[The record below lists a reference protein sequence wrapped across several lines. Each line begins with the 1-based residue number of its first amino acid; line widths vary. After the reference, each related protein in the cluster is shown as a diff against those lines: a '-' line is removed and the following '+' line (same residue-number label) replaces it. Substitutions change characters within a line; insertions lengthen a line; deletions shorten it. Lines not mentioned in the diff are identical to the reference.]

1 MKFKKPIEVQAG
13 ISDGDPDN
21 PLGQAGYLLSSD
33 GSNVNW
39 VSPGGLSAETAEAIV
54 QPIKANEALAKG
66 DPVYIVGYNNGQDV
80 NIVAKA
86 DSSDVAKMPVVG
98 LADDDYASQAFGT
111 ITAFGSFNG
120 AFDTTGGTENWA
132 IGDIIFVKPGGGLTN
147 IKPGGTDLIQNI
159 AIVSRVQQNTGELE
173 VIALGRTNDV
183 PNLPEGRLFVGTS
196 NNTSLA
202 SDVIYVD
209 DTSDRVG
216 IGTDDPEAKLEVVGE
231 SGVIIDSGSS
241 SAAKLTLIGDDND
254 YGGGGIIDI
263 IGGSSDFM
271 SYNLNLKRSPSTLE
285 AYNQYFMGSSRW
297 TWDGNIGVTR
307 AQPYT
312 SYDFKTQGSS
322 QMVIYNNNVGIGVTA
337 PSQKL
342 HVNGNARVTGAYY
355 DSGNSPGAA
364 NTVLVST
371 ISGTVWGVRGPL
383 GGGTA
388 DYLVRWTPDGNT
400 LGIGVTYD
408 NGTSVGIGTT
418 SPGTYKLA
426 VAGSTAIGEDLE
438 VSDGLGGDKTLVI
451 DATGGAFQIG
461 DIDGIADEAHIE
473 GDGENIKIFNGG
485 SLTLITDS
493 GQNVG
498 IGTDNPPSKLSV
510 SGGTLSVSGSGAGF
524 GVVKLGDPTDSNPY
538 VGIYRSAAAAIA
550 TSGNF
555 LNLGGYGG
563 IAFTTGAAQL
573 SGQSERMRILSNG
586 NVGIGTSSPS
596 DKLTVRNGTS
606 NTDVKILAYNSAAG
620 TEATLKF
627 STIASE
633 ANYEKAAIIARNAAG
648 SFGRSDMHFALD
660 STADSGNVQFSDTK
674 MTILNGGNVGIGTT
688 TPDVKLEVEST
699 TSASGIRIKN
709 TNSGFAS
716 LDIESNR
723 GTGSNL
729 GGLRYRKTGQAN
741 SQAEINYVAGT
752 RLDFLL
758 GNGTAALT
766 NKLSILENGNVGI
779 NDNTPSYK
787 LDVAGTGRFTDI
799 LTSNKLL
806 QIPVAGT
813 TVNEGKGVGLT
824 LTDDFPYVGN
834 DSTTRYLNH
843 YGMGIHKPLQATI
856 SGGNGAYLS
865 GYFGVD
871 IFTAGNS
878 RIHVNQNGYVG
889 IGTTDPNHELV
900 VEGASSPNIE
910 LKNTS
915 YSNGGFVLNRA
926 NYTQQ
931 WKWWAE
937 SSQMYFGFST
947 DESTYS
953 NKLLIKSNGNVGI
966 GATNPSEK
974 LDVVGNIKVSG
985 DQYFN
990 GAAIYG
996 DNKEIIRYSD
1006 TWLRINPANNF
1017 TNGIYCGSGILR
1029 TDGIFQVG
1037 PSGSK
1042 FVVNSIGNV
1051 GINGTPS
1058 TTTST
1063 KLKVYGTI
1071 TSTGGSGFQIENGYG
1086 NPRLG
1091 DFYGSFTTTHPLY
1104 VGSPYSGLACHASAF
1119 NITSDYRL
1127 KENEALL
1134 TEASSRIK
1142 KLKPIRFNY
1151 INSENTVDGFLA
1163 HEVAEVIP
1171 EAVTGEKD
1179 AIREDGSDELQGLDL
1194 SKIVPLLT
1202 AALQESIT
1210 KIEKL
1215 EQRIQTLENK

>member
-1 MKFKKPIEVQAG
+1 MKFKNYIETESGIKDTSTSPGTAG
-13 ISDGDPDN
+13 
-21 PLGQAGYLLSSD
+21 QVLSSTVTGTSWID
-33 GSNVNW
+33 QNTISSGTSEVVDIQVKNIS
-39 VSPGGLSAETAEAIV
+39 SPNGGINLS
-54 QPIKANEALAKG
+54 KG
-66 DPVYIVGYNNGQDV
+66 DPVYIYGSVGASARLYVDL
-80 NIVAKA
+80 ADA
-86 DSSDVAKMPVVG
+86 DSTATNNLGDSKMPCVALLDQDLAPNIEGTATVVG
-98 LADDDYASQAFGT
+98 KLRNL
-111 ITAFGSFNG
+111 ITNPIDGDVPNEN
-120 AFDTTGGTENWA
+120 DTVY
-132 IGDIIFVKPGGGLTN
+132 VKSGGGLTLT
-147 IKPGGTDLIQNI
+147 KPTGSTNLIQNVGQVGRVSTSSDGN
-159 AIVSRVQQNTGELE
+159 IVVA
-173 VIALGRTNDV
+173 ALLRSNDV
-183 PNLPEGRLFVGTS
+183 PNLPEGRLFVGTAA
-196 NNTSLA
+196 NTSLT

-209 DTSDRVG
+209 DTS
-216 IGTDDPEAKLEVVGE
+216 EW
-231 SGVIIDSGSS
+231 
-241 SAAKLTLIGDDND
+241 
-254 YGGGGIIDI
+254 
-263 IGGSSDFM
+263 M
-271 SYNLNLKRSPSTLE
+271 
-285 AYNQYFMGSSRW
+285 
-297 TWDGNIGVTR
+297 
-307 AQPYT
+307 
-312 SYDFKTQGSS
+312 
-322 QMVIYNNNVGIGVTA
+322 
-337 PSQKL
+337 
-342 HVNGNARVTGAYY
+342 
-355 DSGNSPGAA
+355 
-364 NTVLVST
+364 
-371 ISGTVWGVRGPL
+371 
-383 GGGTA
+383 
-388 DYLVRWTPDGNT
+388 
-400 LGIGVTYD
+400 
-408 NGTSVGIGTT
+408 GIGTT
-418 SPGTYKLA
+418 TNPSGSKLTIQGGGFNMFADGGTGADVFKVVTHEYKL
-426 VAGSTAIGEDLE
+426 SDENEDL
-438 VSDGLGGDKTLVI
+438 VYLYDN
-451 DATGGAFQIG
+451 ATGHQFSTQG
-461 DIDGIADEAHIE
+461 
-473 GDGENIKIFNGG
+473 
-485 SLTLITDS
+485 
-493 GQNVG
+493 
-498 IGTDNPPSKLSV
+498 NPRV
-510 SGGTLSVSGSGAGF
+510 T
-524 GVVKLGDPTDSNPY
+524 
-538 VGIYRSAAAAIA
+538 I
-550 TSGNF
+550 
-555 LNLGGYGG
+555 
-563 IAFTTGAAQL
+563 
-573 SGQSERMRILSNG
+573 
-586 NVGIGTSSPS
+586 
-596 DKLTVRNGTS
+596 
-606 NTDVKILAYNSAAG
+606 NSA
-620 TEATLKF
+620 
-627 STIASE
+627 
-633 ANYEKAAIIARNAAG
+633 
-648 SFGRSDMHFALD
+648 
-660 STADSGNVQFSDTK
+660 
-674 MTILNGGNVGIGTT
+674 GNVGIGTT
-688 TPDVKLEVEST
+688 DPQVKLHVANGTLRTWTPTSGTSAIFEST
-699 TSASGIRIKN
+699 VSNRNFLTLTATNEAELWFGDATTQAKGRIRYEIRN
-709 TNSGFAS
+709 SLVNLERMEFWTNSTQKMVI
-716 LDIESNR
+716 D
-723 GTGSNL
+723 GS
-729 GGLRYRKTGQAN
+729 
-741 SQAEINYVAGT
+741 
-752 RLDFLL
+752 
-758 GNGTAALT
+758 
-766 NKLSILENGNVGI
+766 GNVGI
-779 NDNTPSYK
+779 GAENPGEKLHVSGSGGVRLQVESTDSYDAALKLTNTAGSYGSFVNSSGSLNVYDYNASDTRTTLLANGNFGIGTTNPGSKLEVDGEIDASGSDGYRINGKPWAEESSNNLRLGDWDGEGFSTSICDDNSAVVVTVKDYGAMINCSSLTSSYGADAS
-787 LDVAGTGRFTDI
+787 LAVGLGTGGAAVLTLSNTDANPSNAGDSTGI
-799 LTSNKLL
+799 IQFAIKDDNSNLGYTSASIQGSISQAAGSGNGGGGVLDFLTAPAISGSSPQTRMRIKDSGNVG
-806 QIPVAGT
+806 IGT
-813 TVNEGKGVGLT
+813 TNPSSILHLEDTTPTLKILSNQYYNNSAISMGNGQSEAAFITCSNNPGISNLELRYDNGSTGDGRIRVGQRNLDFMIDAVSAMYINSSKNVGIGTTFPSEKLT
-824 LTDDFPYVGN
+824 V
-834 DSTTRYLNH
+834 
-843 YGMGIHKPLQATI
+843 
-856 SGGNGAYLS
+856 GGNISIASPNSFLVKNGDSNHGLKYGYNTFASNPTDGPILYGYDAGGLGTKRSSENIALYWNYL
-865 GYFGVD
+865 
-871 IFTAGNS
+871 GN
-878 RIHVNQNGYVG
+878 VG

>member
-1 MKFKKPIEVQAG
+1 MKFKNYIETESGIKDTSTSPGTAG
-13 ISDGDPDN
+13 
-21 PLGQAGYLLSSD
+21 QLLSSTVAGTSWIDQNTISSGSSEVVDIQVKNIASAD
-33 GSNVNW
+33 GGVN
-39 VSPGGLSAETAEAIV
+39 LS
-54 QPIKANEALAKG
+54 KG
-66 DPVYIVGYNNGQDV
+66 DPVYIYGSVGASARLYVDL
-80 NIVAKA
+80 ADA
-86 DSSDVAKMPVVG
+86 DSTATNNLGDSKMPCVALLDQDLAPNIEGTATVVG
-98 LADDDYASQAFGT
+98 KLRNL
-111 ITAFGSFNG
+111 ITSPIDGSVPSEN
-120 AFDTTGGTENWA
+120 DTVY
-132 IGDIIFVKPGGGLTN
+132 VKSGGGLTLT
-147 IKPGGTDLIQNI
+147 KPTGSTNLIQNVGQVGRVSTSSSGN
-159 AIVSRVQQNTGELE
+159 IVVA
-173 VIALGRTNDV
+173 ALLRTNDV
-183 PNLPEGRLFVGTS
+183 PNLPEGRIWIGDG
-196 NNTSLA
+196 NTIV
-202 SDVIYVD
+202 SDTVYVD
-209 DTSDRVG
+209 EPNNRVG
-216 IGTDDPEAKLEVVGE
+216 IGTTDPQAKLHVANGTLRTWTPTSGTSAIFESTVSNRNFLTLTATNEAELWFGDATTQAKGRIRYEISDGLLNLERMEFWTDAAQRMVIDGSGDVGIGAENPGEKLHVSGSGGVRLQVESTDSYDAALKLTNTAGSYGSLVNSSGSLNTFDYVASSIRTTLLANGNFGINATSPGAKLEVVGTT
-231 SGVIIDSGSS
+231 GVIIDSGSS
-241 SAAKLTLIGDDND
+241 SAAKLTLIGDGSPF
-254 YGGGGIIDI
+254 GGGASIDV
-263 IGGSSDFM
+263 IGGSNDYL
-271 SYNLNLKRSPSTLE
+271 SYILNIKRSPSTLE
-285 AYNQYFMGSSRW
+285 ASNSYFQYNAGW
-297 TWDGNIGVTR
+297 EWNGNQSNSR

-312 SYDFKTQGSS
+312 SYSFRSQGSS
-322 QMVIYNNNVGIGVTA
+322 QMVIYNNNLGIGVTT

-342 HVNGNARVTGAYY
+342 HVNGNARVTGSYY
-355 DSGNSPGAA
+355 DSSNSPGAA
-364 NTVLVST
+364 NSVLIST
-371 ISGTVWGVRGPL
+371 ISGTVWGARGPL
-383 GGGTA
+383 GGGTTN
-388 DYLVRWTPDGNT
+388 YLARWTPDGNT

-426 VAGSTAIGEDLE
+426 VAGSTAIGENLE
-438 VSDGLGGDKTLVI
+438 VSDGLGGDKTLSI
-451 DATGGAFQIG
+451 DATVGTFQIG
-461 DIDGIADEAHIE
+461 DIDGIGDEAYVE
-473 GDGENIKIFNGG
+473 GDSSSIKVFTGGGE
-485 SLTLITDS
+485 TLVCDIN
-493 GQNVG
+493 QRVG
-498 IGTDNPPSKLSV
+498 IGVPNPSQKLEV
-510 SGGTLSVSGSGAGF
+510 AGN
-524 GVVKLGDPTDSNPY
+524 VLLK
-538 VGIYRSAAAAIA
+538 
-550 TSGNF
+550 
-555 LNLGGYGG
+555 
-563 IAFTTGAAQL
+563 
-573 SGQSERMRILSNG
+573 NG
-586 NVGIGTSSPS
+586 NSSYLYLNNTGMFLYGDAYGNTIIRS
-596 DKLTVRNGTS
+596 SNNFRIQTKTGGGESVR
-606 NTDVKILAYNSAAG
+606 VNS
-620 TEATLKF
+620 
-627 STIASE
+627 
-633 ANYEKAAIIARNAAG
+633 
-648 SFGRSDMHFALD
+648 
-660 STADSGNVQFSDTK
+660 SGD
-674 MTILNGGNVGIGTT
+674 VGIGTT
-688 TPDVKLEVEST
+688 IPSEKLTVGGNISIASPNSFLVKNGDSNHGLKY
-699 TSASGIRIKN
+699 GYN
-709 TNSGFAS
+709 TFAS
-716 LDIESNR
+716 NPTDGPILYGYDA
-723 GTGSNL
+723 
-729 GGLRYRKTGQAN
+729 GGLGTKRSSENIALYW
-741 SQAEINYVAGT
+741 NY
-752 RLDFLL
+752 L
-758 GNGTAALT
+758 GN
-766 NKLSILENGNVGI
+766 
-779 NDNTPSYK
+779 
-787 LDVAGTGRFTDI
+787 
-799 LTSNKLL
+799 
-806 QIPVAGT
+806 
-813 TVNEGKGVGLT
+813 
-824 LTDDFPYVGN
+824 
-834 DSTTRYLNH
+834 
-843 YGMGIHKPLQATI
+843 
-856 SGGNGAYLS
+856 
-865 GYFGVD
+865 
-871 IFTAGNS
+871 
-878 RIHVNQNGYVG
+878 VG

>member
-1 MKFKKPIEVQAG
+1 MKFKNYIETESGIKDTSTSPGTAG
-13 ISDGDPDN
+13 
-21 PLGQAGYLLSSD
+21 QLLSSTVAGTSWID
-33 GSNVNW
+33 QNTISSGTSEVVDIQVKNIS
-39 VSPGGLSAETAEAIV
+39 SPNGGINLS
-54 QPIKANEALAKG
+54 KG
-66 DPVYIVGYNNGQDV
+66 DPVYIYGSVGASARLYVDL
-80 NIVAKA
+80 ADA
-86 DSSDVAKMPVVG
+86 DSTATNNLGDSKMPCVALLDQDLAPNIEGTATVVG
-98 LADDDYASQAFGT
+98 KLRNL
-111 ITAFGSFNG
+111 ITSPIDGSVPSEN
-120 AFDTTGGTENWA
+120 DTVY
-132 IGDIIFVKPGGGLTN
+132 VKSGGGLTLT
-147 IKPGGTDLIQNI
+147 KPTGSTNLIQNVGQVGRVSTSSDGN
-159 AIVSRVQQNTGELE
+159 IVVA
-173 VIALGRTNDV
+173 ALLRSNDV
-183 PNLPEGRLFVGTS
+183 PNLPEGRIWIGDG
-196 NNTSLA
+196 NTIV
-202 SDVIYVD
+202 SDTVYVD
-209 DTSDRVG
+209 EPNNRVG
-216 IGTDDPEAKLEVVGE
+216 IGTTDPQA
-231 SGVIIDSGSS
+231 
-241 SAAKLTLIGDDND
+241 
-254 YGGGGIIDI
+254 
-263 IGGSSDFM
+263 
-271 SYNLNLKRSPSTLE
+271 
-285 AYNQYFMGSSRW
+285 
-297 TWDGNIGVTR
+297 
-307 AQPYT
+307 
-312 SYDFKTQGSS
+312 
-322 QMVIYNNNVGIGVTA
+322 
-337 PSQKL
+337 KL
-342 HVNGNARVTGAYY
+342 HVANGTLRTWT
-355 DSGNSPGAA
+355 P
-364 NTVLVST
+364 T
-371 ISGTVWGVRGPL
+371 SGTSAIFESTVSNRNFL
-383 GGGTA
+383 TLTA
-388 DYLVRWTPDGNT
+388 TNEAELWFGDATTQAKGRIRYEIRNSLVNLERMEFWTN
-400 LGIGVTYD
+400 
-408 NGTSVGIGTT
+408 
-418 SPGTYKLA
+418 
-426 VAGSTAIGEDLE
+426 STQ
-438 VSDGLGGDKTLVI
+438 KMVI
-451 DATGGAFQIG
+451 D
-461 DIDGIADEAHIE
+461 
-473 GDGENIKIFNGG
+473 G
-485 SLTLITDS
+485 S
-493 GQNVG
+493 
-498 IGTDNPPSKLSV
+498 
-510 SGGTLSVSGSGAGF
+510 
-524 GVVKLGDPTDSNPY
+524 
-538 VGIYRSAAAAIA
+538 
-550 TSGNF
+550 
-555 LNLGGYGG
+555 
-563 IAFTTGAAQL
+563 
-573 SGQSERMRILSNG
+573 G
-586 NVGIGTSSPS
+586 NVGIGAENPGEKLHVSGSGGVRLQVESTDSYDAALKLTNTAGSYGSFVNSSGSLNVYDYNASDTRTTLLANGNFGIGTTNPGSKLEVDGEIDASGSDGYRINGKPWAEESSNNLRLGDWDGEGFSTSICDDNSAVVVTVKDYGAMINCSSLTSSYGADAS
-596 DKLTVRNGTS
+596 LAVGLGTGGAAVLTLS
-606 NTDVKILAYNSAAG
+606 NTDANPSNAGDSTGIIQFAIKDDNSNLG
-620 TEATLKF
+620 YT
-627 STIASE
+627 SAS
-633 ANYEKAAIIARNAAG
+633 IQGSISQAAG
-648 SFGRSDMHFALD
+648 SGNGGGGVLD
-660 STADSGNVQFSDTK
+660 FLTAPAISGSSPQTRMRIKDS
-674 MTILNGGNVGIGTT
+674 GNVGIGTT
-688 TPDVKLEVEST
+688 NPSSILHLEDTTPTLKILSNQYYNN
-699 TSASGIRIKN
+699 SAISMGNGQSEAAFITCSNNPGI
-709 TNSGFAS
+709 
-716 LDIESNR
+716 
-723 GTGSNL
+723 SNL
-729 GGLRYRKTGQAN
+729 ELRYDNGSTGDGRIRVGQRN
-741 SQAEINYVAGT
+741 
-752 RLDFLL
+752 LDFMIDAVSAMYI
-758 GNGTAALT
+758 NSS
-766 NKLSILENGNVGI
+766 KNVGI
-779 NDNTPSYK
+779 
-787 LDVAGTGRFTDI
+787 
-799 LTSNKLL
+799 
-806 QIPVAGT
+806 GT
-813 TVNEGKGVGLT
+813 TFPSEKLT
-824 LTDDFPYVGN
+824 V
-834 DSTTRYLNH
+834 
-843 YGMGIHKPLQATI
+843 
-856 SGGNGAYLS
+856 GGNISIASPNSFLVKNGDSNHGLKYGYNTFASNPTDGPILYGYDAGGLGTKRSSENIALYWNYL
-865 GYFGVD
+865 
-871 IFTAGNS
+871 GN
-878 RIHVNQNGYVG
+878 VG

>member
-231 SGVIIDSGSS
+231 SGVIIDSGTYNQ
-241 SAAKLTLIGDDND
+241 AKLTLIGSAGS
-254 YGGGGIIDI
+254 YGGGGIIDV
-263 IGGSSDFM
+263 IGGASDYM
-271 SYNLNLKRSPSTLE
+271 SYQLNLKRNPNTLE
-285 AYNQYFMGSSRW
+285 AFNRYWQGDHKW
-297 TWDGNIGVTR
+297 EWDGNTGGTA

-322 QMVIYNNNVGIGVTA
+322 QMVIYNNNVGIGTTNPGSKLEVDGEIDASGSDGYRINGKPWAEESSNNLRLGDWDGEGFSTSICDDNSAVVVTV
-337 PSQKL
+337 KDY
-342 HVNGNARVTGAYY
+342 GAMINCSSLTSSY
-355 DSGNSPGAA
+355 GADA
-364 NTVLVST
+364 S
-371 ISGTVWGVRGPL
+371 
-383 GGGTA
+383 
-388 DYLVRWTPDGNT
+388 
-400 LGIGVTYD
+400 
-408 NGTSVGIGTT
+408 
-418 SPGTYKLA
+418 LA
-426 VAGSTAIGEDLE
+426 V
-438 VSDGLGGDKTLVI
+438 GLG
-451 DATGGAFQIG
+451 TGGAAVLTLSNTDANPSNAG
-461 DIDGIADEAHIE
+461 DSTGIIQFA
-473 GDGENIKIFNGG
+473 IKDDNSNLGYTSASIQGSISQAAGSGNGG
-485 SLTLITDS
+485 GGVLDFLTAPAI
-493 GQNVG
+493 
-498 IGTDNPPSKLSV
+498 
-510 SGGTLSVSGSGAGF
+510 SGSS
-524 GVVKLGDPTDSNPY
+524 PQT
-538 VGIYRSAAAAIA
+538 
-550 TSGNF
+550 
-555 LNLGGYGG
+555 
-563 IAFTTGAAQL
+563 
-573 SGQSERMRILSNG
+573 RMRI
-586 NVGIGTSSPS
+586 
-596 DKLTVRNGTS
+596 K
-606 NTDVKILAYNSAAG
+606 
-620 TEATLKF
+620 
-627 STIASE
+627 
-633 ANYEKAAIIARNAAG
+633 
-648 SFGRSDMHFALD
+648 D
-660 STADSGNVQFSDTK
+660 S
-674 MTILNGGNVGIGTT
+674 GNVGIGTT
-688 TPDVKLEVEST
+688 NPSSILHLEDTTPTLKILSNQYYNN
-699 TSASGIRIKN
+699 SAISMGNGQSEAAFITCSNNPGI
-709 TNSGFAS
+709 
-716 LDIESNR
+716 
-723 GTGSNL
+723 SNL
-729 GGLRYRKTGQAN
+729 ELRYDNGSTGDGRIRVGQRN
-741 SQAEINYVAGT
+741 
-752 RLDFLL
+752 LDFMIDAVSAMYI
-758 GNGTAALT
+758 NSS
-766 NKLSILENGNVGI
+766 KNVGI
-779 NDNTPSYK
+779 
-787 LDVAGTGRFTDI
+787 
-799 LTSNKLL
+799 
-806 QIPVAGT
+806 GT
-813 TVNEGKGVGLT
+813 TFPSEKLT
-824 LTDDFPYVGN
+824 V
-834 DSTTRYLNH
+834 
-843 YGMGIHKPLQATI
+843 
-856 SGGNGAYLS
+856 GGNISIASPNSFLVKNGDSNHGLKYGYNTFASNPTDGPILYGYDAGGLGTKRSSENIALYWNYL
-865 GYFGVD
+865 
-871 IFTAGNS
+871 GN
-878 RIHVNQNGYVG
+878 VG